1 MLVFMCYHINISNE
15 STTSEAHYLNFSII
29 VVSREPLINQS
40 IRPPVSGLGAMAER
54 KPQLVVCKWEL
65 ISDLAFQRL
74 YLD

>member
-1 MLVFMCYHINISNE
+1 MLVFMCYHIKSSNE
-15 STTSEAHYLNFSII
+15 NTSEARYLNFSII

-65 ISDLAFQRL
+65 ISDLVFQRL